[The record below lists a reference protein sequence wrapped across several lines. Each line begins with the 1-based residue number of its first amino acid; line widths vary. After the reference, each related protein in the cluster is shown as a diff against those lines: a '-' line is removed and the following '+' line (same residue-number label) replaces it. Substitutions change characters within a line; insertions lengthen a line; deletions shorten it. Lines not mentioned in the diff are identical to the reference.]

1 MSPQITTRRQTQVD
15 GYIIDCNTGGRSHLR
30 VAFEIKPTLVGT
42 KLKILNGVTGYEA
55 LYVQDLLDFPAKE
68 VIATY
73 MLPGQRDGLILDGKH
88 LIKILKQFEEDK

>member
-15 GYIIDCNTGGRSHLR
+15 GYIIDCNTGERSHLR

-55 LYVQDLLDFPAKE
+55 LYMQDLLDFPSRE
-68 VIATY
+68 VVATY
-73 MLPGQRDGLILDGKH
+73 MLPGQRDGLVFDGKQ
-88 LIKILKQFEEDK
+88 LLKVLKQSEG